1 MSWVAELNASNHKN
15 AKEFLKKSSAGM
27 VSATPPR
34 PAPINNCIATIQARL
49 VFRIST
55 SGLQNGFMTQGKYSQ
70 LVYRAISVLDMPSR
84 LYMMTD
90 TAITTT

>member
-1 MSWVAELNASNHKN
+1 MSWVAELNANNHKN
-15 AKEFLKKSSAGM
+15 ANELLKKLSAGM

-34 PAPINNCIATIQARL
+34 PAPINNCIAIIQDRL

-55 SGLQNGFMTQGKYSQ
+55 SGLQNGLITHGKYSQ
-70 LVYRAISVLDMPSR
+70 LVYKAISVFEIPRR

-90 TAITTT
+90 TVITTT